1 MKHKDLEL
9 SIMRQI
15 KKHLNEN
22 ELGISLTPIM
32 YQTEDLTPTIGV
44 RVKENNKWDVKYTI
58 HITENKENGKETR

>member
-1 MKHKDLEL
+1 MKNKDLEL

-15 KKHLNEN
+15 KKHLNEK

-32 YQTEDLTPTIGV
+32 YKNKDLTPTIGV